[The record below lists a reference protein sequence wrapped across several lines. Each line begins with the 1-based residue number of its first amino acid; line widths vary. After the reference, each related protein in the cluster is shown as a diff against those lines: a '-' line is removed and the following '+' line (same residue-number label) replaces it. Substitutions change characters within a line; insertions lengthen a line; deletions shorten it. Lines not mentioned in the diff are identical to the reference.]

1 MNAFFGVLFMIGMV
15 VLFYYSMR
23 RAIRRDNYINHLV
36 IEFYDEMRMKQ
47 PELIEEMY
55 KYCTSDFKLK
65 KIVEKYDATPET
77 FTKIFEK
84 LIYWGNVKKRK
95 RYVPIYSFFYASSLE
110 YILKHQDDDAKS
122 ITMKMMN
129 HFHI

>member
-1 MNAFFGVLFMIGMV
+1 
-15 VLFYYSMR
+15 
-23 RAIRRDNYINHLV
+23 
-36 IEFYDEMRMKQ
+36 MRMKQ

-84 LIYWGNVKKRK
+84 LMYWGNVKKRK

>member
-1 MNAFFGVLFMIGMV
+1 MDAFFGVLFMIGMV

-65 KIVEKYDATPET
+65 KIVEKYDATP
-77 FTKIFEK
+77 
-84 LIYWGNVKKRK
+84 
-95 RYVPIYSFFYASSLE
+95 
-110 YILKHQDDDAKS
+110 
-122 ITMKMMN
+122 
-129 HFHI
+129 